1 MAMKKNQAI
10 GLRVPESLKETLGMI
25 AEKETR
31 SVSQQAEHFIKQGI
45 EKYVQENPGFDA
57 EKKANKANGA
67 QQSK

>member
-10 GLRVPESLKETLGMI
+10 GLRIPESLKETLGLI

-45 EKYVQENPGFDA
+45 EKYREDNPGFDA
-57 EKKANKANGA
+57 EKKANKANGVR
-67 QQSK
+67 QST